1 MQGRLDQ
8 IMDMVLFR
16 YGSTGVWQVIQSAVK
31 CMNPTIIYP
40 VTSYTTFKGPRGGVF
55 STCYMLHSHATV
67 MDLKSLLINAEQIP
81 CVSIEAADGRL
92 LSEEDELENNGIVKI
107 NSRTNV
113 E

>member
-1 MQGRLDQ
+1 MQGRLDK

-40 VTSYTTFKGPRGGVF
+40 VTSY
-55 STCYMLHSHATV
+55 ATV